1 MGGVFQLPGL
11 YKGRTYNSLKPYPF
25 LIRFL
30 MQSTSEIFWR
40 ENNYQIAFQTKAPVE
55 IFSHGKPIKVAF
67 YNSLLYTSNYVL

>member
-11 YKGRTYNSLKPYPF
+11 YKGRTYNSLKPYPL

-30 MQSTSEIFWR
+30 TKSTSEIFWR
-40 ENNYQIAFQTKAPVE
+40 GKLIQIAFSIKAPVE

>member
-11 YKGRTYNSLKPYPF
+11 YKGRTYNRLKPYPF

-30 MQSTSEIFWR
+30 LQSPVEIFWR
-40 ENNYQIAFQTKAPVE
+40 GKLIQIAFSIKAPVE